1 MRNIKSFENF
11 SSENMSNKTREK
23 MTDYLMSCGYTEE
36 ECNSMDLEEMSQVC
50 DGCGMNDVNEARKY
64 TRRKKTAQSQK
75 AQSQKAQSQKAQ
87 SQKAQSQKAQSQKAQ
102 SQKTTQSKDDV
113 KTFSQVQAQKSKSA
127 QKVGQK
133 MTQKEK
139 ELAAKYPPKNKIT
152 KGDFIAAAIENKK
165 KSSKKTT
172 K

>member
-75 AQSQKAQSQKAQ
+75 AQSQK
-87 SQKAQSQKAQSQKAQ
+87 
-102 SQKTTQSKDDV
+102 TTQSKDDV

>member
-11 SSENMSNKTREK
+11 SSENMSNNTREK

-87 SQKAQSQKAQSQKAQ
+87 S
-102 SQKTTQSKDDV
+102 KDEV
-113 KTFSQVQAQKSKSA
+113 KTFSQVQSQKSKSA
-127 QKVGQK
+127 QKGAQEMSYKESGLKHPGKADRNKDGKISSWEKATGKAIQK
-133 MTQKEK
+133 SIQ
-139 ELAAKYPPKNKIT
+139 
-152 KGDFIAAAIENKK
+152 NKK
-165 KSSKKTT
+165 EVKTPKKTT
-172 K
+172 KRK

>member
-87 SQKAQSQKAQSQKAQ
+87 SQKAQSQK
-102 SQKTTQSKDDV
+102 TTQSKDDV